1 MQRQVDDYALHND
14 ATIQYYVSMI
24 GGYTYDTD
32 VSDHDTDTDTDGLG
46 LLKTPFDDIF

>member
-24 GGYTYDTD
+24 GGYDTD